1 MILSESARNSRIR
14 LLSSLLV
21 QSTLLQSLAAIY
33 LTSIKE
39 ADFFASL
46 AFDAQKPEELAVEVV
61 VHLGAARTSP
71 CTKTP
76 VGQSFSY
83 TFPDVRLER
92 RFHFGNAAVNEFNVL
107 RIVRSQHS
115 FSCSRVRW
123 YVALYDATHI
133 SLLRSPA
140 IQPRQRPFPVV
151 VLETEVLE
159 FQVSILRQTV
169 GILSGEF
176 RFLVFHFSLTPFDK
190 FQVCSRDILIYQ
202 MVTMEMDSCVMNLLM
217 PRQKKRDTRSLLR
230 LSSCNR
236 HIRALGVCLCLW
248 CHLGVKQRI
257 SLK

>member
-21 QSTLLQSLAAIY
+21 QSTLLQSLVAIY

-39 ADFFASL
+39 PEFFAL
-46 AFDAQKPEELAVEVV
+46 PAFDAQKPEELAVEVV

-76 VGQSFSY
+76 VGQSLRY

-107 RIVRSQHS
+107 RIVRSQRS

-123 YVALYDATHI
+123 YVALYNATHI
-133 SLLRSPA
+133 ALLRSPA
-140 IQPRQRPFPVV
+140 IQPRQCPFPVV

-159 FQVSILRQTV
+159 FQVSILRQKV

-176 RFLVFHFSLTPFDK
+176 RFLVFHFFL
-190 FQVCSRDILIYQ
+190 
-202 MVTMEMDSCVMNLLM
+202 DS
-217 PRQKKRDTRSLLR
+217 
-230 LSSCNR
+230 
-236 HIRALGVCLCLW
+236 I
-248 CHLGVKQRI
+248 
-257 SLK
+257 